1 MGKDEPRITEFNL
14 RRGLGLLSRFALRAG
29 GHSAIVE
36 NQVMPPTVSN
46 QKRTRAASLRRGLD
60 IALVLVV
67 FGVTLGTATGALD
80 TGTYSDSVDALNIAL
95 AALASLPLIAVRRAP
110 LAVFGIIV
118 AAIAALNVLG
128 APMSFGAGPSVALY
142 FLGLLPAAT
151 PKGRWLT
158 VASIAGAFILL
169 VYTDRLDN
177 SFTPAFIGIPA
188 WVGVYVI
195 GDWIRLRRERIADLE
210 DRATRAEREA
220 EQERRLAVAEER
232 TRIARD
238 LHDSAGHS
246 VNVILVQAGAARL
259 LAQKDPERARQAI
272 ETIEEVAREIVG
284 EIDQLVHAL
293 REEGLTGQRH
303 SADEMLP
310 GFAALDRLID
320 RNREAGLDVSVELQG
335 EPRTLPPGVDQ
346 AAYRILQE
354 SLTNAVRHGAGSA
367 EIKITFA
374 PQVLELAVANPTRRE
389 WAPMDGGHGIV
400 GMRERAALLGG
411 SLSTEGGDGTFNLR
425 AELPYGSKQP

>member
-1 MGKDEPRITEFNL
+1 MGKDHPRIDEFIM
-14 RRGLGLLSRFALRAG
+14 RRESGLLSRFAQRARGRRAG
-29 GHSAIVE
+29 VE
-36 NQVMPPTVSN
+36 NGVMPPTSPS
-46 QKRTRAASLRRGLD
+46 KERTGAASLRLGLD

-80 TGTYSDSVDALNIAL
+80 TGTYSDSLDALNITL

-110 LAVFGIIV
+110 LAVFAVTV

-158 VASIAGAFILL
+158 VAGIAGAFVLL
-169 VYTDRLDN
+169 VYTDRIDN

-195 GDWIRLRRERIADLE
+195 GDWIRLRRERIAELE
-210 DRATRAEREA
+210 ERARRAEREA
-220 EQERRLAVAEER
+220 ERERRLAVAEER

-246 VNVILVQAGAARL
+246 INVILVQAGAARL
-259 LAQKDPERARQAI
+259 LAQKDPERARQAL
-272 ETIEEVAREIVG
+272 ETIEEVARETVG

-303 SADEMLP
+303 GADDLLP

-320 RNREAGLDVSVELQG
+320 RNREAGLDVTVKLQG

-374 PQVLELAVANPTRRE
+374 PQLLELAVANPTRPD

-411 SLSTEGGDGTFNLR
+411 SLSTDGGNGTFKLR
-425 AELPYGSKQP
+425 AELPYGSKPP